1 VQLAKL
7 REKIMTTNSTPR
19 QLTDLRSQDNVI
31 HLKQGQMLD
40 AEARRFFKEVFSD
53 ERPVSTKL
61 LFEEDGKKVYEA
73 YTDSGSV
80 DYLYIVK

>member
-1 VQLAKL
+1 
-7 REKIMTTNSTPR
+7 
-19 QLTDLRSQDNVI
+19 
-31 HLKQGQMLD
+31 MLE
-40 AEARRFFKEVFSD
+40 AEASRFFKEVFTD
-53 ERPVSTKL
+53 DRAVTTRL